1 MAAEL
6 SSSHKERYT
15 QCIPPRMFFN
25 SGGGGSVRWM
35 LMQRRRRR
43 GGGEVEERWRKRVE
57 EEGGSGSQ
65 NCFRTAGTPSLSPCL
80 RPPEMHRPAMPRRTP
95 ARYSCCRR
103 VGECCSGGY
112 YEGSLK
118 AHRCRVA
125 RSRGC

>member
-43 GGGEVEERWRKRVE
+43 GGGEVEEEGGGRGWRKRDR
-57 EEGGSGSQ
+57 
-65 NCFRTAGTPSLSPCL
+65 RTALELLVP
-80 RPPEMHRPAMPRRTP
+80 RPFRLVSAPRRCI
-95 ARYSCCRR
+95 AQ
-103 VGECCSGGY
+103 
-112 YEGSLK
+112 
-118 AHRCRVA
+118 RCRGGRQHATRAVA
-125 RSRGC
+125 ESANAAPGATMRAH